1 MIIPGVSGQQAL
13 PPLDRAFRTKI
24 NSWLPTARTLEI
36 NVFCSLQTV
45 KLTGRDLIFVKKFL
59 LSLPTTKI
67 VYISV

>member
-36 NVFCSLQTV
+36 NVLFPADSQVDWQRLNFC
-45 KLTGRDLIFVKKFL
+45 KKIPAVF
-59 LSLPTTKI
+59 TN
-67 VYISV
+67 Y